1 MLTRTDFL
9 ELLQM
14 IRTTDI
20 IVADTETN
28 GLHPWGGSR
37 MIGLSLYLPEYDKNI
52 YLPFRH
58 GLGNLEVKTEGGK
71 SFPEMTWQL
80 DAKKQLYL
88 KHWWDKYQA
97 ETDFENLP
105 AAWEDELKDVLFT
118 FNQTVIFHN
127 AMFDL
132 AVLHQEGYRT
142 PATIKDTLLGLHL
155 VHEDMGGIMVTAPYT
170 WTKDDQAAGR
180 GVKGQWARGADG
192 ELLEK
197 KQYGG
202 MGLKWFS
209 AYLEFENAVNGEE
222 DLHAAMGVLQ
232 ERLTDLAMRDLTD
245 PYNAGLVYVSLLK
258 PKKNTKIAELM
269 LKQRPRLEDKIKLD
283 EKASMWMLKASD
295 VDRYAAGDTRL
306 TWQLN
311 CWIEDILNDWDNLE
325 LYQTQCETL
334 LLVTFAANRD
344 GMKLDVKE
352 ARTQAAFF
360 EQRAG
365 EIEKLITT
373 GTIEPVNIGSPKQL
387 LELLNSNIIKRDWTG
402 DLPEWWGAEDRA
414 NLGSYPGHG
423 VILSTGKEVL
433 EKFENHPL
441 VRLILEY
448 RKAAKGGAT
457 YVKNW
462 IAHRDGKGVIHPQFN
477 LTGTVA
483 GRLSSSGSSGNWQN
497 IPDRKGY
504 TIKKCIVV
512 PNSDWLIV
520 TVDYGQ
526 LELRLGAWIAET
538 LLNGD
543 SGQLIMTRLFEEDR
557 DMHSYTRDQI
567 DVRKTVF
574 GVMQPID
581 ITRKLGYTVDNV
593 LEHGARQAL
602 GDQAKDLKFAELM
615 QLFDS
620 QGFSRTEW
628 TLKAAEAMVA
638 DACRQIAKIM
648 NFGLLYNGGK
658 GMLSALLQL
667 DVDTSDVLVKDWRG
681 MYPAYPRAN
690 TYFQKLGLTWRSKP
704 NSQDKAMYVTQ
715 PISGRHRRTDKY
727 MQQKFYLDDQK
738 VKQVMDEQKSE
749 ARKYFNNVVQGLGGY
764 IANTSAL
771 RIAKAI
777 PTTELRIFGIIH
789 DALEMY
795 VHKDCLHHLLT
806 VKRIMTDW
814 EVRPGLTV
822 DFGYSETNWQ
832 DIIKIKNLE
841 KWVHEFTSSR
851 S

>member
-1 MLTRTDFL
+1 MLSRNDFRD
-9 ELLQM
+9 LLQM
-14 IRTTDI
+14 IRTSDTV
-20 IVADTETN
+20 VADVEAN

-37 MIGLSLYLPEYDKNI
+37 MIGLSLYLPKYDKNV

-58 GLGNLEVKTEGGK
+58 GLGSLDIETEGGL
-71 SFPEMTWQL
+71 SFAEMTWQG
-80 DAKKQLYL
+80 DAKKNLYL

-105 AAWEDELKDVLFT
+105 AAWEDELKKVLFT
-118 FNQTVIFHN
+118 VNQTVIFHN
-127 AMFDL
+127 AMYDL
-132 AVLHQEGYRT
+132 AMLTAEGYRT
-142 PATIKDTLLGLHL
+142 PSTIKDTLLGLHL
-155 VHEDMGGIMVTAPYT
+155 VHEDMGGIMVSAPYT
-170 WTKDDQAAGR
+170 WTKEDQKEGR
-180 GVKGQWARGADG
+180 GIKGQWARGSDG
-192 ELLEK
+192 QLLK
-197 KQYGG
+197 KRQYGN

-209 AYLEFENAVNGEE
+209 AYLEFEDAVTGEE
-222 DLHAAMGVLQ
+222 DLHRATQVLQ
-232 ERLTDLAMRDLTD
+232 GRLTDLAMRDLTD
-245 PYNAGLVYVSLLK
+245 PYNAGLVYVSLLN

-269 LKQRPRLEDKIKLD
+269 GKQRPRLESKIKLD

-295 VDRYAAGDTRL
+295 VDRYAAGDTVL
-306 TWQLN
+306 TWKLN
-311 CWIEDILNDWDNLE
+311 CWIEDILADWANLE

-334 LLVTFAANRD
+334 LFVTFAANRD

-360 EQRAG
+360 EQRAT
-365 EIEKLITT
+365 EIAAMVQDELRS
-373 GTIEPVNIGSPKQL
+373 TINLDSPKQL
-387 LELLNSNIIKRDWTG
+387 IEMVNSGILKTDWKG
-402 DLPEWWGAEDRA
+402 QMPHWWGVEDRA
-414 NLGSYPGHG
+414 TLGSYPDHAE
-423 VILSTGKEVL
+423 IKSTGKEVL
-433 EKFENHPL
+433 SKFENHPL
-441 VRLILEY
+441 ARLILEY

-462 IAHRDGKGVIHPQFN
+462 IAYRDGNGIIHPQFN

-483 GRLSSSGSSGNWQN
+483 GRLSSSGWTGNWQN
-497 IPDRKGY
+497 VPDRKGY
-504 TIKKCIVV
+504 TIKKCIV
-512 PNSDWLIV
+512 PPSSDWMIV

-526 LELRLGAWIAET
+526 LELRLGAWIAES

-567 DVRKTVF
+567 NVRATVF
-574 GVMQPID
+574 GVMLPID
-581 ITRKLGYTVDNV
+581 ICRKLGYTVDNV

-602 GDQAKDLKFAELM
+602 GDTAKDLKFAELM

-628 TLKAAEAMVA
+628 TLKAAELMVA

-658 GMLSALLQL
+658 GMLSSLLAL

-681 MYPAYPRAN
+681 TYPAFPRAN
-690 TYFQKLGLTWRSKP
+690 AHYQKLGLTWRAKP
-704 NSQDKAMYVTQ
+704 NSTDKAMYVTQ

-727 MQQKFYLDDQK
+727 MQVKHYLDDQG

-777 PTTELRIFGIIH
+777 PTSELRIFGIIH

-795 VHKDCLHHLLT
+795 VRKDCLHHLLT
-806 VKRIMTDW
+806 VKKIMTDW

-832 DIIKIKNLE
+832 DITKIKNLE
-841 KWVHEFTSSR
+841 KWVQERRHA
-851 S
+851 